1 MADRVDQVLLGGVP
15 GELALIIEGN
25 DLGEKSEWIGLKNT
39 DFDTGIDRLKNC

>member
-25 DLGEKSEWIGLKNT
+25 DLGEKSEWIEEHG
-39 DFDTGIDRLKNC
+39 FDTGIDRLKNC